1 MPLKIILVI
10 LQKMKKY
17 LLLALKNELKLLIQ
31 KKIMRI
37 KNNVLRNYYGIFKT
51 VCSDKKMPAQV
62 AFIAGLIII
71 ITFLFALISIMYL
84 PIKMIFG
91 R

>member
-1 MPLKIILVI
+1 MFWEIIMEFL
-10 LQKMKKY
+10 
-17 LLLALKNELKLLIQ
+17 ELFIS
-31 KKIMRI
+31 ME
-37 KNNVLRNYYGIFKT
+37 
-51 VCSDKKMPAQV
+51 KMPAQA

>member
-1 MPLKIILVI
+1 MEFL
-10 LQKMKKY
+10 
-17 LLLALKNELKLLIQ
+17 ELFVPIE
-31 KKIMRI
+31 
-37 KNNVLRNYYGIFKT
+37 KT
-51 VCSDKKMPAQV
+51 PAQV

-71 ITFLFALISIMYL
+71 ITFLFTLISIMYL

>member
-1 MPLKIILVI
+1 
-10 LQKMKKY
+10 MKF
-17 LLLALKNELKLLIQ
+17 LELFVPIE
-31 KKIMRI
+31 
-37 KNNVLRNYYGIFKT
+37 
-51 VCSDKKMPAQV
+51 KMPTQV

-71 ITFLFALISIMYL
+71 ITFIFALISIMYL

>member
-1 MPLKIILVI
+1 MFWKIIMEL
-10 LQKMKKY
+10 
-17 LLLALKNELKLLIQ
+17 LKLFVPIE
-31 KKIMRI
+31 
-37 KNNVLRNYYGIFKT
+37 
-51 VCSDKKMPAQV
+51 KMPAQV

-71 ITFLFALISIMYL
+71 VTFLFTLISIMYL

>member
-1 MPLKIILVI
+1 MFWEII
-10 LQKMKKY
+10 M
-17 LLLALKNELKLLIQ
+17 EFLKLFAPIE
-31 KKIMRI
+31 
-37 KNNVLRNYYGIFKT
+37 
-51 VCSDKKMPAQV
+51 KMPAQV

>member
-1 MPLKIILVI
+1 MFWKII
-10 LQKMKKY
+10 MKF
-17 LLLALKNELKLLIQ
+17 LELFVSIE
-31 KKIMRI
+31 
-37 KNNVLRNYYGIFKT
+37 
-51 VCSDKKMPAQV
+51 KMPAQV